1 MPACNSQAQG
11 QRRGCVV
18 ESAAAVLAL
27 RPEQS
32 SLALACPQVRQP
44 CRVTR
49 QQVAVRKRGLLPIPY
64 PEPKISDPVQELL
77 ERLDARCK
85 ACASQLDG
93 LKRSIAMIDDEERV
107 SLMLVR
113 ARIKPSF
120 PWSTRACV

>member
-1 MPACNSQAQG
+1 MDAWSNLLQLCSHYDPSSRPSHSHAHRSDNLA
-11 QRRGCVV
+11 
-18 ESAAAVLAL
+18 ESRANKLLSAKEVC
-27 RPEQS
+27 
-32 SLALACPQVRQP
+32 SLHPTPSPKSLI
-44 CRVTR
+44 
-49 QQVAVRKRGLLPIPY
+49 LLY
-64 PEPKISDPVQELL
+64 QELL

-113 ARIKPSF
+113 ARIKPSA